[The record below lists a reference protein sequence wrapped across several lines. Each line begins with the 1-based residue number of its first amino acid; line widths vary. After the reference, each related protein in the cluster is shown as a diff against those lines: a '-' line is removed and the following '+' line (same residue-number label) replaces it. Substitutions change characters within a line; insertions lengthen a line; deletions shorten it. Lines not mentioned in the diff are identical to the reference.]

1 MRGKALESIN
11 PAFQRL
17 AIITGTEKLKALERK
32 RVLVFGIG
40 GVGSWAAEALARS
53 DIGCIALVDSDK
65 VCITNINRQ
74 SEAFVSSLGKAK
86 VEALRERLL
95 DINPRCTIETREE
108 VYSRENSAL
117 FGIEEADY
125 VIDAIDSLSNK
136 LDLIEACARAG
147 VRVYSSMGMAGKL
160 DPTCIKT
167 ADIWQT
173 HGCALARLVRQGLK
187 KRGFSGSFTAV
198 YSAENLPRHDEIPV
212 SCGSG
217 ACFCSPGEHEWCSSK
232 KIINGSSVM
241 VTAAAGMVLASLVI
255 RDITGL

>member
-1 MRGKALESIN
+1 MDSINSIN

-17 AIITGTEKLKALERK
+17 AIITGREKLKELEQK

-53 DIGCIALVDSDK
+53 DIGRIALVDSDK

-74 SEAFVSSLGKAK
+74 AEAFVSSLGKAK

-95 DINPRCTIETREE
+95 DINPRCTIETWEE

-117 FGIEEADY
+117 FGIERADY

-147 VRVYSSMGMAGKL
+147 VRIYSSMGMAGKL

-187 KRGFSGSFTAV
+187 KRGFSGGFTAV
-198 YSAENLPRHDEIPV
+198 YSTENLKRHDEIPV

-232 KIINGSSVM
+232 KVINGSSVM